1 MTMKANMGKLVLGL
15 VLILAGMGVAYLA
28 WNMLLGTEIIYLPSR
43 LRGGSQTVPLLC
55 SLPGAVVF
63 LIWFFG
69 RKSYVENVQKIDDG
83 AFKFGLFLML
93 AICADLAVGVIGLVV
108 IGFQYII
115 SAGIVAYAVSVGLQ
129 VVFCLLAFVLCPPYS
144 RH

>member
-43 LRGGSQTVPLLC
+43 LRGSSQTIPLLC

-83 AFKFGLFLML
+83 AFKFALFLVL

-108 IGFQYII
+108 IGFKYIT
-115 SAGIVAYAVSVGLQ
+115 AGIVAYAVSAGLQ

>member
-1 MTMKANMGKLVLGL
+1 MSRKGKTEKRDVLPDPVYNSKLVTR
-15 VLILAGMGVAYLA
+15 LINRVMFDGKR
-28 WNMLLGTEIIYLPSR
+28 GT
-43 LRGGSQTVPLLC
+43 SQTIPLLC

-83 AFKFGLFLML
+83 AFKFALFLVL

-108 IGFQYII
+108 ISFKYIT
-115 SAGIVAYAVSVGLQ
+115 AGIVAYAVSVGLQ